1 MRSPYLIC
9 EILACIDQVVG
20 NKTSKTAKK
29 TRVNHHKKRTSKA
42 KVSVPESHKSKTCV
56 DREAVTAR
64 CQDSANTATAVTA
77 RCKDSA
83 DTATS
88 VTARRQD
95 SADTATAVTARCQD
109 SADTATAVTA
119 RRQDSADT
127 ATAVTAKCKDSADTA
142 TSKATA
148 GRAAELVASKASPDN
163 CTETAKSK
171 VSAEKVTGAVVTAA
185 MAGEDS
191 SLPLPFTAAP
201 THKPNVVFIDSIN
214 SFRCSCE
221 WHSPSKVLP

>member
-88 VTARRQD
+88 
-95 SADTATAVTARCQD
+95 
-109 SADTATAVTA
+109 VTA